1 LFFFDPYSSPYTWYQ
16 ILWSCAD
23 LDSHNH
29 YTQLQKKSGAMEP
42 ILKILLEDMM
52 KEVRDEI
59 K

>member
-1 LFFFDPYSSPYTWYQ
+1 
-16 ILWSCAD
+16 
-23 LDSHNH
+23 
-29 YTQLQKKSGAMEP
+29 MEP